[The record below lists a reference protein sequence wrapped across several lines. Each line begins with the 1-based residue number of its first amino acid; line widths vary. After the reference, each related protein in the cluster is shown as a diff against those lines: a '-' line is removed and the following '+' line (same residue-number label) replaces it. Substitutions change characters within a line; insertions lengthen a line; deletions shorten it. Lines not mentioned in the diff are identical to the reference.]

1 MFHLSDTR
9 WSAHADA
16 TRALNN
22 GYSEIRD
29 VLERIAN
36 DENQKGETRNTATSL
51 CEKMWKVET
60 GFYTGFWHVIL
71 DRFNQT
77 SKSLQSTTTDLNTAV
92 ALLWNWKRAPKKC
105 GPGPPTKMWPRAPHS
120 LSPALIERELF
131 RIEAGRSSIL
141 LEQHRWKVLLTV
153 DSYGIDKANKQLTVL
168 LLEIWIHSSQHCS
181 VCSRI

>member
-22 GYSEIRD
+22 GYSGIRD

-36 DENQKGETRNTATSL
+36 DENQKSETRNTTTSL

-71 DRFNQT
+71 DRFNRT
-77 SKSLQSTTTDLNTAV
+77 SKRLQSTTTDLNTAV

-120 LSPALIERELF
+120 LSPALPPIDDT
-131 RIEAGRSSIL
+131 IKDVV
-141 LEQHRWKVLLTV
+141 WKLGT
-153 DSYGIDKANKQLTVL
+153 
-168 LLEIWIHSSQHCS
+168 
-181 VCSRI
+181 